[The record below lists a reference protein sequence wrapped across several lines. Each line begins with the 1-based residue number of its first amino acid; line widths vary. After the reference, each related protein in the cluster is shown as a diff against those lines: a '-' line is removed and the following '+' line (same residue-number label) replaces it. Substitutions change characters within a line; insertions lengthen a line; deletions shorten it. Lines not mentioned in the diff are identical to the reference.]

1 MKLQYVRQ
9 TGNTLGFNR
18 HYPTHLQAVT
28 ISKQFTYP
36 MGRADQ
42 SELEIERAYLLAK
55 EAYAAECERASGSN
69 GNSFNDAKVEAMAR
83 KLLRAQGYS
92 EGQVS
97 DFSVSNESLKALE
110 QTREHDVP
118 SDPTSKAEEI
128 VNNMPSSVS
137 SLDDIMHKDQL
148 GVQLTLAE
156 RVTMEQWSL
165 LQEKPEVRQK
175 RIKKQKQQQ
184 AKLSD
189 LWEAYALYRGDSAL
203 TSAPITKRWN
213 LFVSLVGDLPTNVT
227 VMGHLE
233 LSSKLNKGLE
243 EYKNLRLTKVRGSTT
258 RREMNDIKACLMH
271 FSGIYGWM
279 WIFSRTKIG
288 RMQAGPVAVKI
299 PLSIQ
304 HQQKLVKYC
313 CSPEHRD
320 EPTSTMALLYL
331 TSIMFSEV
339 QRMDLA
345 AAQLS
350 LSHPT
355 SPYLIIDGI
364 TKTVSRK
371 RVVPITI
378 GHAVVAA
385 GIAGTLEWFKTAG
398 RGKRLW
404 DMKKMLRAA
413 TGCDDY
419 SSHCLRHT
427 FALNCTMNSNVRDM
441 DKINIGG
448 WSASKG
454 AGANTKINLD
464 YGVASIE
471 PAKLMNL
478 YKASQ
483 EIHKHLL

>member
-1 MKLQYVRQ
+1 MKRPYVRQ
-9 TGNTLGFNR
+9 TGNTLGYNR
-18 HYPTHLQAVT
+18 HYPKHLQCITVT
-28 ISKQFTYP
+28 KQFTYP

-42 SELEIERAYLLAK
+42 TEPQIGRAYADAI
-55 EAYAAECERASGSN
+55 EAYAAECERAKNSN
-69 GNSFNDAKVEAMAR
+69 SDSFSNAKVEALAR
-83 KLLRAQGYS
+83 KMLKARGYS
-92 EGQVS
+92 EGATS
-97 DFSVSNESLKALE
+97 NFSVSSERQAYLKAVRDE
-110 QTREHDVP
+110 DT
-118 SDPTSKAEEI
+118 PTNPASKAEYI
-128 VNNMPSSVS
+128 VNDFSSVS
-137 SLDDIMHKDQL
+137 LDQILHKDQL
-148 GVQLTLAE
+148 GEQLTIAE
-156 RVTMEQWSL
+156 RIARSL

-213 LFVSLVGDLPTNVT
+213 LFLSLVGDLPTNVT

-279 WIFSRTKIG
+279 WIFNRTKIG